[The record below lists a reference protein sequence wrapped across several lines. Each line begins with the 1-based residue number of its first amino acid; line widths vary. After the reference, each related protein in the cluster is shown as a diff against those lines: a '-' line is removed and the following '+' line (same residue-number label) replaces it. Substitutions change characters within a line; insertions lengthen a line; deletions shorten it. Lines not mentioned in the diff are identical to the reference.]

1 MGPPVIKII
10 KWIFG
15 IFFTFVLIGI
25 VAVIAATHFLDPNDF
40 KPLLATSLGKQI
52 GHTIDIKGELKLTL
66 FPNIAFS
73 AESVEIKNKPNFSR
87 PLLAEVQNTSLNV
100 QFKPLLKKQVNVD
113 ALQIKGIK
121 VFLEKN
127 AAGEVNWISDAA
139 TTMSKEAP
147 SPTNTE
153 SKSSEFNLSI
163 AKLSVENAD
172 IEYIDQ
178 PNTQRFLI
186 KDAGFKT
193 EHIQP
198 GAAEFPIE
206 LAFKFMQQQQ
216 KTIKLNADTK
226 LKGKL
231 RFQSLSHIE
240 LKNTEASLNLKP
252 TNGRAIATTLTGN
265 LVANILTNTY
275 SLKSMSLKVDESLA
289 TGALTTQLADRIR
302 FNFDIHVD
310 KIDLDRYQTKTAYH
324 FSPISTAYAETPT
337 FLPPGL
343 AEQYDISGQLKI
355 DAMKVANLSFSD
367 VNMTTKTVGRQ
378 GFDFSPISAKLYSG
392 QFNGTFYVD
401 VKTNEPYYQFL
412 GQAFKIDLAS
422 FLDDLSGKH
431 PLSGRAQ
438 MTFDLRSAGLTKDRF
453 IRSLNGNAKITV
465 KDGYL
470 EGVDIPYYYQSAQAL
485 VKKQPMPDIEDTHR
499 TQFSELSGTIFAH
512 HGVLVNEDL
521 LLTAPQFKVKG
532 QGKIFLS
539 EQTLDYAV
547 VANKANEQGE
557 IKEGR
562 IPAALKIKG
571 PLDNPKVTPDIEA
584 MAKPVIEHEI
594 KKQIDKQINK
604 IFKQNTPP
612 APAGEETS
620 TEQPKNLDE
629 KINHEIEKGLKKI
642 FKF

>member
-73 AESVEIKNKPNFSR
+73 AENVEIKNKPNFSR
-87 PLLAEVQNTSLNV
+87 PLLAEVQNTSLNI

-121 VFLEKN
+121 LFLEKN
-127 AAGEVNWISDAA
+127 AGGEANWTSDTS
-139 TTMSKEAP
+139 TTSPKESVTDTP
-147 SPTNTE
+147 

-163 AKLSVENAD
+163 AKFNVENAQ

-186 KDAGFKT
+186 KDAAFKT

-198 GAAEFPIE
+198 GATEFPID
-206 LAFKFMQQQQ
+206 LAFKLMQQQQ
-216 KTIKLNADTK
+216 NTVKLNAEAK
-226 LKGKL
+226 LKGQL
-231 RFQSLSHIE
+231 RFQNLSHIE
-240 LKNTEASLNLKP
+240 LKNTEAQLNLKQA
-252 TNGRAIATTLTGN
+252 NGRPIATTLKGH

-310 KIDLDRYQTKTAYH
+310 KIDLDRYQTQTAYH
-324 FSPISTAYAETPT
+324 FSPISVAYAETPA

-343 AEQYDISGQLKI
+343 AEQYDISGQLKV
-355 DAMKVANLSFSD
+355 DAMKIANLRFSD
-367 VNMTTKTVGRQ
+367 VNLTTKTVGRQ

-401 VKTNEPYYQFL
+401 LKTNEPYYQFL

-431 PLSGRAQ
+431 SLSGRAQ
-438 MTFDLRSAGLTKDRF
+438 MTFDLRSAGLNKDRF
-453 IRSLNGNAKITV
+453 IRSLNGNAKIIV

-512 HGVLVNEDL
+512 HGVLANEDL

-547 VANKANEQGE
+547 VANKTNEQGE
-557 IKEGR
+557 VKEGR

-604 IFKQNTPP
+604 IFKQDAPP
-612 APAGEETS
+612 APAGEETP
-620 TEQPKNLDE
+620 TEQPKNLDD
-629 KINHEIEKGLKKI
+629 KINREIEKGLKKI

>member
-1 MGPPVIKII
+1 MIRII

-15 IFFTFVLIGI
+15 IFFTLALIAI
-25 VAVIAATHFLDPNDF
+25 VAVIAVTHFLDPNDF
-40 KPLLATSLGKQI
+40 KSLLATSVSKQI
-52 GHTIDIKGELKLTL
+52 GHTIDINGELKLSL

-73 AESVEIKNKPNFSR
+73 AENIEIKNKANFSR
-87 PLLAEVQNTSLNV
+87 PLLAEVQSTSLNIE
-100 QFKPLLKKQVNVD
+100 FKPLLKKQVKVN

-127 AAGEVNWISDAA
+127 RSNDANWISEASTAA
-139 TTMSKEAP
+139 HQADRKDTA
-147 SPTNTE
+147 
-153 SKSSEFNLSI
+153 SKSSEFDISI
-163 AKLSVENAD
+163 AKLHVEKAQ

-178 PNTQRFLI
+178 PNNQRFLI
-186 KDAGFKT
+186 SDATFKT

-198 GAAEFPIE
+198 GATEFPVD
-206 LAFKFMQQQQ
+206 LAFRFMQQQQ

-226 LKGKL
+226 LKGQL
-231 RFQSLSHIE
+231 RFKSLSHIE

-252 TNGRAIATTLTGN
+252 ANGRSIATTLTGN
-265 LVANILTNTY
+265 LIANILTNTF
-275 SLKSMSLKVDESLA
+275 SLKGMSLKVDESLA
-289 TGALTTQLADRIR
+289 TGMLTTQLADRIR

-310 KIDLDRYQTKTAYH
+310 KLDLDRYQTKTAYH
-324 FSPISTAYAETPT
+324 FSPIATAYAATPT

-343 AEQYDISGQLKI
+343 AQQYDISGQLKI
-355 DAMKVANLSFSD
+355 DALKVANLRFSD
-367 VNMTTKTVGRQ
+367 VQMATKTVGRQ

-392 QFNGTFYVD
+392 QFNGTVYVD
-401 VKTNEPYYQFL
+401 LKSNEPYYQFL
-412 GQAFKIDLAS
+412 GQAFKIDLAA

-431 PLSGRAQ
+431 PMTGRAQ
-438 MTFDLRSAGLTKDRF
+438 MTFDLRSAGLNQDRF
-453 IRSLNGNAKITV
+453 IRSLNGNAKIIV

-485 VKKQPMPDIEDTHR
+485 IKKQPMPNIKDSHR
-499 TQFSELSGTIFAH
+499 TQFSDLSGTIFAH
-512 HGVLVNEDL
+512 HGVLANDDL
-521 LLTAPQFKVKG
+521 ILTAPQFKIKG

-539 EQTLDYAV
+539 EQTLEYAV
-547 VANKANEQGE
+547 VANKTNEQGE
-557 IKEGR
+557 VKEGR

-604 IFKQNTPP
+604 IFKQDAPLT
-612 APAGEETS
+612 PAGEGAP
-620 TEQPKNLDE
+620 TEQPKNLDD

-642 FKF
+642 LKF

>member
-1 MGPPVIKII
+1 MIKVI
-10 KWIFG
+10 KWILG
-15 IFFTFVLIGI
+15 IFFTLALIAV
-25 VAVIAATHFLDPNDF
+25 VAVVAATHFLDPNDF
-40 KPLLATSLGKQI
+40 KPLLATSLSKQI

-73 AESVEIKNKPNFSR
+73 AENVEIKNKPNFSR
-87 PLLAEVQNTSLNV
+87 PLLAEVQSTSLNI

-121 VFLEKN
+121 LFLEKN
-127 AAGEVNWISDAA
+127 PAGHANWISD
-139 TTMSKEAP
+139 TSTETSKPKA
-147 SPTNTE
+147 SDTD

-163 AKLSVENAD
+163 AKLNVENAQ

-186 KDAGFKT
+186 QDAAFKT

-198 GAAEFPIE
+198 GSTEFPID
-206 LAFKFMQQQQ
+206 LAFKFTQQQQ
-216 KTIKLNADTK
+216 KTIKLNADAK
-226 LKGKL
+226 LKAQL
-231 RFQSLSHIE
+231 RFQSLSHVE
-240 LKNTEASLNLKP
+240 LKNTKATLNVKQS
-252 TNGRAIATTLTGN
+252 NGRPISTTLSGN

-275 SLKSMSLKVDESLA
+275 TLKGMSLKVDESLA

-310 KIDLDRYQTKTAYH
+310 KIDLDRYQTKTAFH
-324 FSPISTAYAETPT
+324 FSPIRTAYAENPA

-355 DAMKVANLSFSD
+355 DALKVANLRFSD

-378 GFDFSPISAKLYSG
+378 GFDFSPITAKLYSG
-392 QFNGTFYVD
+392 QFNGTVYVD
-401 VKTNEPYYQFL
+401 LKTNEPYYQFL
-412 GQAFKIDLAS
+412 GQAFKIDLAA
-422 FLDDLSGKH
+422 FLDDLSGQH
-431 PLSGRAQ
+431 PITGRAQ
-438 MTFDLRSAGLTKDRF
+438 ITFDLRSAGLNKDRF
-453 IRSLNGNAKITV
+453 IRSLNGNAKIVV
-465 KDGYL
+465 KNGYL

-485 VKKQPMPDIEDTHR
+485 VKKQPIPDIEDTHR
-499 TQFSELSGTIFAH
+499 TQFSDLSASIFAH

-521 LLTAPQFKVKG
+521 VLTAPQFKAKG

-547 VANKANEQGE
+547 VANKTNEQGE
-557 IKEGR
+557 VKEGR

-571 PLDNPKVTPDIEA
+571 PLDKPKVTPDLEA
-584 MAKPVIEHEI
+584 MAKPVLEHEI

-604 IFKQNTPP
+604 IFKQDTSPT
-612 APAGEETS
+612 PAGDEPPV
-620 TEQPKNLDE
+620 EQPKNLDD
-629 KINHEIEKGLKKI
+629 KINREIEKGLKKI
-642 FKF
+642 LKF